1 MINDEKIN
9 EICRTQDNTEGA
21 YLGLQ
26 KLIERIGSVNEEEW
40 NQLVANSSCLTFKKK
55 ELLLQANQQSGHFWF
70 VFQGLVRNF
79 YITEEGKDFNK
90 SFIAAPSFCGSMTEI
105 ITGQASRF
113 SIEALEDTT
122 VIAISIN
129 WFKEASHKNSGFQ
142 TLALVIAEQLALK
155 KEQRE
160 AELLLDDA
168 TTRYQR
174 FVIENSHLAGRIAA
188 YHIASYLG
196 ITEVALSRIK
206 RSLKS

>member
-1 MINDEKIN
+1 VPSLNQQEGTVVSIDNKVLPTNVALDFNGYTLNDIA
-9 EICRTQDNTEGA
+9 NTLEV
-21 YLGLQ
+21 Y
-26 KLIERIGSVNEEEW
+26 
-40 NQLVANSSCLTFKKK
+40 KKNTVDYTK
-55 ELLLQANQQSGHFWF
+55 ELN
-70 VFQGLVRNF
+70 
-79 YITEEGKDFNK
+79 
-90 SFIAAPSFCGSMTEI
+90 
-105 ITGQASRF
+105 
-113 SIEALEDTT
+113 
-122 VIAISIN
+122 
-129 WFKEASHKNSGFQ
+129 KNSGFK